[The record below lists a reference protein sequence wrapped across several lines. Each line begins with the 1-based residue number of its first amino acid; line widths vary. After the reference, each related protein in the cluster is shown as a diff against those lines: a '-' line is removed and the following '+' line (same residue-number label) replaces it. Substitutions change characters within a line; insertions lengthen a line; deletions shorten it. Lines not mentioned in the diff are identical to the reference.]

1 MNIIL
6 NGESFECDHGSTLES
21 LVETQ
26 ELGNKRFAIE
36 VNLEVVPRSQFPVCQ
51 LHEGDKVEIVHA
63 IGGG

>member
-21 LVETQ
+21 LVETRR
-26 ELGNKRFAIE
+26 LSGKRIAIE
-36 VNLEVVPRSQFPVCQ
+36 VNLEVVPRSQFSSCQ
-51 LHEGDKVEIVHA
+51 LHEGDRVEIVHA